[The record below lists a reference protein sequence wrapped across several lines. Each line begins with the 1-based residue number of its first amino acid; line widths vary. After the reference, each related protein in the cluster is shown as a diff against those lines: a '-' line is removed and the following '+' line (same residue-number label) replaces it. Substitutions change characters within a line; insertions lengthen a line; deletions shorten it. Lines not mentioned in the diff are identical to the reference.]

1 MDTQD
6 QQPSYDLMLCPVK
19 TSLDIIGGKW
29 KPYIIRV
36 LFLNEVVRYNEL
48 KREILG
54 ITDMMLTQ
62 SLKELER
69 ENVIQRIAYNVIPPK
84 VEYRLTENGK
94 GLSIA
99 VQELAKWGILQ
110 NNRKLMNS

>member
-1 MDTQD
+1 MEMHNE
-6 QQPSYDLMLCPVK
+6 QPLNQIKICPVK

-48 KREILG
+48 KREIYG
-54 ITDMMLTQ
+54 ITDMMLSQ

-69 ENVIQRIAYNVIPPK
+69 DNVINRIQYNVIPPK
-84 VEYRLTENGK
+84 VEYSLTENGK
-94 GLSIA
+94 ELSIA

-110 NNRKLMNS
+110 NSRS